1 MDRIVEILPLLM
13 FLIAIGSL
21 IVAIVVAAKGSSKDT
36 HTDGERDGMI
46 LTEIGY
52 VKSGID
58 DIKKHQILQDE
69 RHMEMV
75 ERVTAVEQSA
85 KQAHKRIDNIER
97 RDDL

>member
-13 FLIAIGSL
+13 FVVAIGSL
-21 IVAIVVAAKGSSKDT
+21 IVAIIVAAKGNNKDT